1 MQPNNPQVQDG
12 ARHDREPLLTLAQR
26 VLEGNPVLYTLR
38 QRLIKEHEWFMA
50 YAALPYA
57 QLASL
62 RNVLAPT
69 PSGEPL
75 SFDILVR
82 HETRLTDLLAGITA
96 IRNQF
101 EGRYGR
107 PLSHAEAMVIWEGGP
122 DGPEGWGVENL
133 VGGLVGPGCRN
144 EVAELH
150 SPKALDL
157 ACSHLLNLLLTGRV
171 PSLTSDD
178 ATDGVFLPAPGGSG
192 QGVDVVGTGQAE
204 RRPWSDDQTDI
215 QTMHVSGGDF
225 YWEKLYTGDPARLR
239 CAICGEYAVCLDDMS
254 WAEYRFTL
262 PHSLPEGFA
271 FHTGRCAFD
280 SSIDEAPFGSWPD
293 WDDYV
298 FCDLIDA
305 AELARRRSRLAVEE
319 LSELCV
325 VYPKGID
332 AEDAQRVMIFTS
344 PRGQRAYCL
353 SDNEAAYISLL
364 RDETEDAFELSIL
377 AALRPEPGLPTEHGG
392 ATDQRRDG

>member
-1 MQPNNPQVQDG
+1 MQPNTQV
-12 ARHDREPLLTLAQR
+12 HDANEDNHEEPLLTLAQR

-38 QRLIKEHEWFMA
+38 QRLINDHEMMMA
-50 YAALPYA
+50 LSALPYA

-75 SFDILVR
+75 SFAMMAR
-82 HETRLTDLLAGITA
+82 HETRLIDLLTGVAA

-101 EGRYGR
+101 EGRCGR
-107 PLSHAEAMVIWEGGP
+107 SLSHAEAMVIWEGGP

-150 SPKALDL
+150 FPEALAL
-157 ACSHLLNLLLTGRV
+157 ATSHLLNLLLTGV

-178 ATDGVFLPAPGGSG
+178 ATDGVSLPTPGASG
-192 QGVDVVGTGQAE
+192 QGADPVGTGQAE
-204 RRPWSDDQTDI
+204 HGPRTDAQTTI
-215 QTMHVSGGDF
+215 RTTHVSGGDF
-225 YWEKLYTGDPARLR
+225 YWEKLYTGDPAELR
-239 CAICGEYAVCLDDMS
+239 CAICGEGADSLDDMS

-280 SSIDEAPFGSWPD
+280 SSIDAAPLASSPD

-298 FCDLIDA
+298 FCDLVDT

-319 LSELCV
+319 LRELCV
-325 VYPKGID
+325 VFPGGID

-353 SDNEAAYISLL
+353 SDNDEAYIRLL
-364 RDETEDAFELSIL
+364 HDETEDPFERSIL
-377 AALRPEPGLPTEHGG
+377 AALFPERGLAAERGE
-392 ATDQRRDG
+392 ATDQQRDG